1 VAVRR
6 AEPLNS
12 GEYVHSPTAVTVS
25 AASSFVFCVAV
36 SLVSAS
42 SSSRPGAPDRDWL
55 YRRSLIY
62 IIVGRGYLSNSVY
75 QTKVVVKVAKT
86 LLDLDEAL
94 LAEAAATLGT
104 KTKKET
110 VTLAL
115 RKVSEDARARR
126 ASALEDLLTVAD
138 GGGFDYDRLAD
149 LDQ

>member
-1 VAVRR
+1 MLALTPSADIYLVGKDIQAKAYIRVR
-6 AEPLNS
+6 
-12 GEYVHSPTAVTVS
+12 
-25 AASSFVFCVAV
+25 
-36 SLVSAS
+36 
-42 SSSRPGAPDRDWL
+42 WL
-55 YRRSLIY
+55 P
-62 IIVGRGYLSNSVY
+62 
-75 QTKVVVKVAKT
+75 KMAKT

-138 GGGFDYDRLAD
+138 SGGFDYERLPD

>member
-1 VAVRR
+1 M
-6 AEPLNS
+6 
-12 GEYVHSPTAVTVS
+12 
-25 AASSFVFCVAV
+25 
-36 SLVSAS
+36 
-42 SSSRPGAPDRDWL
+42 
-55 YRRSLIY
+55 
-62 IIVGRGYLSNSVY
+62 
-75 QTKVVVKVAKT
+75 AKT

-138 GGGFDYDRLAD
+138 SGGFDYDRLAD